1 MKKMVIIKKKN
12 KSISDIYKKMSH
24 IEHVL
29 KKPDSYIG
37 SIEKENTKLSIL
49 NNGDNSNVKIINKEF
64 QFCPGFYK
72 CFDELLVNAYD
83 HSKRQ
88 TEKWKNNKKIKRVTY
103 IKVHIDVKNNII
115 SIENDGDGID
125 IEILPEHNIYPPE
138 LIFGTLLTSTN
149 YDDNDKR
156 IWGGKNGYG
165 AKLANIFSEL
175 MTVETVDSKRNKK
188 YVQTFKN
195 NMSIKNKP
203 IITIDLSNK
212 SYTKITW
219 KPDLK
224 RFNIEELDNGH
235 VSLMK
240 KRVYDIAA
248 CTDNI
253 TVYLNDNKVNIKGFD
268 NYIDYFIDKNKARIY
283 QKGNGWNV
291 VACANDDDTFEQ
303 HSWVNG
309 VNTIRGGKHVDYI
322 VEQIKDKLG
331 VLIKKRKKIDVKPA
345 YIKTQLKVFVNAT
358 VVNPTFD
365 GQTKETLKTNK
376 SKFEYYLELEDKFI
390 EKLYKTEITDK
401 ILAQN
406 NYKQNKSL
414 SKTDGRKR
422 NYVKV
427 EKYSGAI
434 WAGTTRSQLCTLILT
449 EGDSAKSMAIAGLS
463 EVGRQKYGV
472 FPLKGKLLNVRDA
485 SPSDIFK
492 NKEITNL
499 KQIIGL
505 QSGKKYNLNDKKWP
519 LRYGKI
525 LIMTDQDLDGSHI
538 KGLVMNLFD
547 NRWPDLLNGNFI
559 SSMVTPI
566 IKVSKKKN
574 TKSFYSI
581 QEYDKWKL
589 NKSSKGFKIKY
600 YKGLG
605 TSTNKEAREY
615 FRNLKIISYFK
626 ELNKPNRLDLAFK
639 KTRADDRKDW
649 LFKYNRDEIVNFND
663 NKMSFNEFVDKE
675 LIHFSN
681 YSTCRSIPDIRDGL
695 KPSTRKILF
704 SCFKKNL
711 NKEIK

>member
-1 MKKMVIIKKKN
+1 
-12 KSISDIYKKMSH
+12 MSH

-240 KRVYDIAA
+240 KRVY
-248 CTDNI
+248 
-253 TVYLNDNKVNIKGFD
+253 
-268 NYIDYFIDKNKARIY
+268 
-283 QKGNGWNV
+283 
-291 VACANDDDTFEQ
+291 
-303 HSWVNG
+303 
-309 VNTIRGGKHVDYI
+309 
-322 VEQIKDKLG
+322 
-331 VLIKKRKKIDVKPA
+331 
-345 YIKTQLKVFVNAT
+345 
-358 VVNPTFD
+358 
-365 GQTKETLKTNK
+365 
-376 SKFEYYLELEDKFI
+376 
-390 EKLYKTEITDK
+390 
-401 ILAQN
+401 
-406 NYKQNKSL
+406 
-414 SKTDGRKR
+414 
-422 NYVKV
+422 
-427 EKYSGAI
+427 
-434 WAGTTRSQLCTLILT
+434 
-449 EGDSAKSMAIAGLS
+449 
-463 EVGRQKYGV
+463 
-472 FPLKGKLLNVRDA
+472 
-485 SPSDIFK
+485 
-492 NKEITNL
+492 
-499 KQIIGL
+499 
-505 QSGKKYNLNDKKWP
+505 
-519 LRYGKI
+519 
-525 LIMTDQDLDGSHI
+525 
-538 KGLVMNLFD
+538 
-547 NRWPDLLNGNFI
+547 
-559 SSMVTPI
+559 
-566 IKVSKKKN
+566 
-574 TKSFYSI
+574 
-581 QEYDKWKL
+581 
-589 NKSSKGFKIKY
+589 
-600 YKGLG
+600 
-605 TSTNKEAREY
+605 
-615 FRNLKIISYFK
+615 
-626 ELNKPNRLDLAFK
+626 LAF
-639 KTRADDRKDW
+639 
-649 LFKYNRDEIVNFND
+649 
-663 NKMSFNEFVDKE
+663 
-675 LIHFSN
+675 
-681 YSTCRSIPDIRDGL
+681 
-695 KPSTRKILF
+695 
-704 SCFKKNL
+704 
-711 NKEIK
+711 